1 MKKEIQILRP
11 QMQLDGTLNAIDIN
25 GDTFNDV
32 RYHILQL
39 AYDSNQCIERNTN
52 TGKCYRKPID
62 LYTLALQDCVD
73 PKELELEVESSEKI
87 DADPILAFIH
97 SSPDLIPN
105 TIKITDLKWKYLM
118 RSAVRA
124 KNIMMTGP
132 AGCGK
137 TMAAKKVVEVLN
149 RPHFYFNLGATQD
162 PRSTL
167 IGNTHFKKEEGTSFS
182 QSAFVKAIQ
191 TKDAIILLDELSRAH
206 PEAWNILMTVL
217 DYGQRYLRLDEQ
229 EDSPTIP
236 VAEGVTFIAT
246 ANIGNEYTATRSM
259 DRALVDR
266 FTIIEMDTLTKEQE
280 SGLLKDL
287 HPGITKHQADTI
299 AEIASLTRKEL
310 NNESPKLTNS
320 ISTRLSVEIAGLLE
334 DGFTL
339 PEAAETCIY
348 PFFDNDGGV
357 DSERTYMKQLVQKYI
372 GSESQEELFE
382 TEVAPESDQGS
393 Y

>member
-1 MKKEIQILRP
+1 MKKLKYLKVENVGGALVA
-11 QMQLDGTLNAIDIN
+11 MDVDGIAPPNGTIRQHMLELAYENNQAISYDDVT
-25 GDTFNDV
+25 GACRRVDMGLFND
-32 RYHILQL
+32 QL
-39 AYDSNQCIERNTN
+39 PT
-52 TGKCYRKPID
+52 KK
-62 LYTLALQDCVD
+62 
-73 PKELELEVESSEKI
+73 EVEASEKI
-87 DADPILAFIH
+87 DADPVLAFIH
-97 SSPDLIPN
+97 NSPELIPD
-105 TIKITDLKWKYLM
+105 TMKISDLKWKYLM
-118 RSAVRA
+118 RSAVRS

-137 TMAAKKVVEVLN
+137 TMAAKKVVEALD

-167 IGNTHFKKEEGTSFS
+167 IGNTHFKKDEGTSFS

-229 EDSPTIP
+229 EDAPTIP

-246 ANIGNEYTATRSM
+246 ANIGNEYTATRAM

-266 FTIIEMDTLTKEQE
+266 FTIIEMDTLNKDQE
-280 SGLLKDL
+280 SELIKDL
-287 HPGITKHQADTI
+287 HPGITKEQADI
-299 AEIASLTRKEL
+299 VAEIASLTRKEL
-310 NNESPKLTNS
+310 TNESPKLTNA

-339 PEAAETCIY
+339 PEAADTCIY

-372 GSESQEELFE
+372 GSDSKEELFE
-382 TEVAPESDQGS
+382 ADELKDLENL
-393 Y
+393 

>member
-1 MKKEIQILRP
+1 MKKLKYLKVENVGGALVA
-11 QMQLDGTLNAIDIN
+11 MDVDGIAAPNGTVRQHMLELAYENNQAISYDSDS
-25 GDTFNDV
+25 GTCRRVDMGLFND
-32 RYHILQL
+32 QL
-39 AYDSNQCIERNTN
+39 PT
-52 TGKCYRKPID
+52 KK
-62 LYTLALQDCVD
+62 
-73 PKELELEVESSEKI
+73 EVEASEKI
-87 DADPILAFIH
+87 DANPVLAFIH
-97 SSPDLIPN
+97 NSPELIPD
-105 TIKITDLKWKYLM
+105 TMKISDLKWKYLM
-118 RSAVRA
+118 RSAVRS

-137 TMAAKKVVEVLN
+137 TMAAKKVVEALD

-167 IGNTHFKKEEGTSFS
+167 IGNTHFKKDEGTSFS

-229 EDSPTIP
+229 EDAPTIP

-246 ANIGNEYTATRSM
+246 ANIGNEYTATRAM

-266 FTIIEMDTLTKEQE
+266 FTIIEMDTLNKDQE
-280 SGLLKDL
+280 SDLLKDL
-287 HPGITKHQADTI
+287 HPGITKEQANI
-299 AEIASLTRKEL
+299 VAEIASLTRKEVT
-310 NNESPKLTNS
+310 NEAPKLTNA

-372 GSESQEELFE
+372 GSDSEDDLFEAQEEAE
-382 TEVAPESDQGS
+382 AEERMNV
-393 Y
+393 

>member
-39 AYDSNQCIERNTN
+39 AYDNNQCIERNTN

-137 TMAAKKVVEVLN
+137 TME
-149 RPHFYFNLGATQD
+149 
-162 PRSTL
+162 
-167 IGNTHFKKEEGTSFS
+167 IG
-182 QSAFVKAIQ
+182 
-191 TKDAIILLDELSRAH
+191 RAH
-206 PEAWNILMTVL
+206 V
-217 DYGQRYLRLDEQ
+217 
-229 EDSPTIP
+229 
-236 VAEGVTFIAT
+236 
-246 ANIGNEYTATRSM
+246 
-259 DRALVDR
+259 
-266 FTIIEMDTLTKEQE
+266 
-280 SGLLKDL
+280 
-287 HPGITKHQADTI
+287 
-299 AEIASLTRKEL
+299 
-310 NNESPKLTNS
+310 
-320 ISTRLSVEIAGLLE
+320 
-334 DGFTL
+334 
-339 PEAAETCIY
+339 
-348 PFFDNDGGV
+348 
-357 DSERTYMKQLVQKYI
+357 
-372 GSESQEELFE
+372 
-382 TEVAPESDQGS
+382 
-393 Y
+393 

>member
-39 AYDSNQCIERNTN
+39 AYDNNQCIERNTN

-339 PEAAETCIY
+339 AEAAETCIY

>member
-1 MKKEIQILRP
+1 
-11 QMQLDGTLNAIDIN
+11 
-25 GDTFNDV
+25 
-32 RYHILQL
+32 
-39 AYDSNQCIERNTN
+39 
-52 TGKCYRKPID
+52 
-62 LYTLALQDCVD
+62 
-73 PKELELEVESSEKI
+73 
-87 DADPILAFIH
+87 
-97 SSPDLIPN
+97 
-105 TIKITDLKWKYLM
+105 
-118 RSAVRA
+118 
-124 KNIMMTGP
+124 MMTGP

-137 TMAAKKVVEVLN
+137 TMAAKKVVEALD

-167 IGNTHFKKEEGTSFS
+167 IGNTHFKKDEGTSFS

-229 EDSPTIP
+229 EDAPTIP

-246 ANIGNEYTATRSM
+246 ANIGNEYTATRAM

-266 FTIIEMDTLTKEQE
+266 FTIIEMDTLNKDQE
-280 SGLLKDL
+280 SDLLKMM
-287 HPGITKHQADTI
+287 HPGLTVEQADTI
-299 AEIASLTRKEL
+299 AEIASLTRKEVT
-310 NNESPKLTNS
+310 NEAPKLTNA

-357 DSERTYMKQLVQKYI
+357 DSERTYIKQLVQKYI
-372 GSESQEELFE
+372 GSDSEDELYE
-382 TEVAPESDQGS
+382 TEEKEIEA
-393 Y
+393 

>member
-1 MKKEIQILRP
+1 MKKLKYLKVEKVGGRLVAMDVDGIAAP
-11 QMQLDGTLNAIDIN
+11 DGTVRQHMMELAFENNQAISYDSDSGTCRRVDI
-25 GDTFNDV
+25 GLFND
-32 RYHILQL
+32 QL
-39 AYDSNQCIERNTN
+39 PTE
-52 TGKCYRKPID
+52 K
-62 LYTLALQDCVD
+62 
-73 PKELELEVESSEKI
+73 EVEASEKI
-87 DADPILAFIH
+87 DADPVLAFIH
-97 SSPDLIPN
+97 NSPELIPD
-105 TIKITDLKWKYLM
+105 TMKISDLKWKYLM
-118 RSAVRA
+118 RSAVRS

-137 TMAAKKVVEVLN
+137 TMAAKKVVEALD

-167 IGNTHFKKEEGTSFS
+167 IGNTHFKKDEGTSFS

-229 EDSPTIP
+229 EDAPTIP

-246 ANIGNEYTATRSM
+246 ANIGNEYTATRAM

-266 FTIIEMDTLTKEQE
+266 FTIIEMDTLNKDQE
-280 SGLLKDL
+280 SELLKDL
-287 HPGITKHQADTI
+287 HPGITKEQANI
-299 AEIASLTRKEL
+299 VAEIASLTRKEL
-310 NNESPKLTNS
+310 TNESPKLTNA

-348 PFFDNDGGV
+348 PFFDADGGV

-372 GSESQEELFE
+372 GSDSKEELFE
-382 TEVAPESDQGS
+382 EEDKEYTTAI
-393 Y
+393 

>member
-1 MKKEIQILRP
+1 MKKLQYLRVEKVGDCLVAMDVDGIAAP
-11 QMQLDGTLNAIDIN
+11 DGTVRPHMMELAFDNGQAISYDS
-25 GDTFNDV
+25 DTGTCRRVDMGLFNDQV
-32 RYHILQL
+32 P
-39 AYDSNQCIERNTN
+39 T
-52 TGKCYRKPID
+52 KK
-62 LYTLALQDCVD
+62 
-73 PKELELEVESSEKI
+73 EVEASEKI
-87 DADPILAFIH
+87 DADPVLAFIH
-97 SSPDLIPN
+97 KSPDLIPD
-105 TIKITDLKWKYLM
+105 TIKISDLKWKFLI
-118 RSAVRA
+118 RSAVRS
-124 KNIMMTGP
+124 KNIMMTGA
-132 AGCGK
+132 AGSGK
-137 TMAAKKVVEVLN
+137 TMAAKKVVEALD
-149 RPHFYFNLGATQD
+149 RPDFYFNLGATQD

-167 IGNTHFKKEEGTSFS
+167 IGNTHFKKDEGTSFS

-191 TKDAIILLDELSRAH
+191 TKDAVILLDELSRAH

-229 EDSPTIP
+229 ENAPTIP

-246 ANIGNEYTATRSM
+246 ANIGNEYTATRAM

-266 FTIIEMDTLTKEQE
+266 FTIIEMDTLNKDQE
-280 SGLLKDL
+280 SELLKDL
-287 HPGITKHQADTI
+287 HPGITKEQANTI

-310 NNESPKLTNS
+310 SNESPKLTNA

-372 GSESQEELFE
+372 GSDSKEELYE
-382 TEVAPESDQGS
+382 TEEEANQNVSI
-393 Y
+393 